1 MSFRPA
7 RRLAAA
13 LIGVLVTLP
22 AFAAWTLDAARSEL
36 SFVTVKAGDVAEV
49 HRFGTLE
56 GSVSDSGEAE
66 VRIALI
72 SVDTHI
78 PVRDERMRAM
88 LFETERFPT
97 ATLNARLPANALD
110 LPTGASID
118 LPLEGKL
125 DLHGASQPLKFTV
138 TAIRLG
144 DGRVV
149 VASRQPLIVTA
160 DQFGLTAGVEKL
172 REVAKLPAISKAV
185 PVSFLLEFVT
195 AK

>member
-1 MSFRPA
+1 MSLRPA
-7 RRLAAA
+7 LRLAAA
-13 LIGVLVTLP
+13 FIGALVTLP
-22 AFAAWTLDAARSEL
+22 ACAAWTLDPARSEL
-36 SFVTVKAGDVAEV
+36 SFVTVKAGDIAEV

-56 GSVSDSGEAE
+56 GGVSDGGEAV
-66 VRIALI
+66 VRIALV

-97 ATLNARLPANALD
+97 ATLTARLPANALD
-110 LPTGASID
+110 LPAGASVD

-138 TAIRLG
+138 TAMRLS

-160 DQFGLTAGVEKL
+160 DQFALTAGVEKL

-185 PVSFLLEFVT
+185 PVSFVLEFVT